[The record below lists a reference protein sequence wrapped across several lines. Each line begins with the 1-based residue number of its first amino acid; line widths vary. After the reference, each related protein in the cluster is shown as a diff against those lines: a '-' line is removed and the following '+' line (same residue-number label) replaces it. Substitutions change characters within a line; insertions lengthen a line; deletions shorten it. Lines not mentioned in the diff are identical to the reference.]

1 MLDDLA
7 IRARQN
13 VGLVTA
19 ILLFCILYL
28 LYNLAH
34 PKGFSS
40 AVMVQNGDEIF
51 ALAMLAMAQTVPVLM
66 SGLDLS
72 VGAVMTMVAC
82 FASYLL
88 TGAPGGTPLYL
99 DIFGLHLSLGTFPGG
114 VSGILLGM
122 AICVAI
128 GTFAGFING
137 CVVVYGRIQPI
148 IATLATGAV
157 YIGIALFLRP
167 TPGGKIDED
176 LNWAMTNS
184 LGDFASTVHIFDDGA
199 APWFA
204 PFAGVPTPF
213 VLLALIVL
221 LVWVPF
227 SRTVTGRTVYAIGSA
242 EGAAYMSGLS
252 INRARLAAFTL
263 GGFFAACGGLFLAIQ
278 TSSGNADIPQAGAYT
293 LNSIA
298 AVVIGGTSLL
308 GGSGG
313 AIGSVFGALILRVI
327 SYFFRVFDIAPL
339 LQPLFEG
346 IILLAA
352 VSIGA
357 LRVLRVKNTLELFR

>member
-1 MLDDLA
+1 MSELA
-7 IRARQN
+7 IRVRQN
-13 VGLVTA
+13 VAFLTPVA
-19 ILLFCILYL
+19 LFCAIYL
-28 LYNLAH
+28 LYHLAH

-40 AVMVQNGDEIF
+40 AVLVQNSDEAF
-51 ALAMLAMAQTVPVLM
+51 TLALVAMAQTVPVLAV
-66 SGLDLS
+66 GLDLS
-72 VGAVMTMVAC
+72 VGALMTMVGC

-88 TGAPGGTPLYL
+88 SGAPEPLAL
-99 DIFGLHLSLGTFPGG
+99 DFAGWRVGLGTWPGG
-114 VSGILLGM
+114 ASGIVAGM
-122 AICVAI
+122 LVCLAI
-128 GTFAGFING
+128 GLLAGLVNG
-137 CVVVYGRIQPI
+137 VVVVYGRIQPI
-148 IATLATGAV
+148 IATLATGAI
-157 YIGIALFLRP
+157 YIGVALFLRP
-167 TPGGKIDED
+167 QPGGKIDDD
-176 LNWAMTNS
+176 LNWALTNS
-184 LGDFASTVHIFDDGA
+184 LGDFASTVHVFDDGA
-199 APWFA
+199 AAWFA
-204 PFAGVPTPF
+204 PFTGVPTPF

-227 SRTVTGRTVYAIGSA
+227 SRTVIGRTVYAIGSA
-242 EGAAYMSGLS
+242 EGAAYMSGLAV
-252 INRARLAAFTL
+252 NRARIAAFAL

>member
-1 MLDDLA
+1 MSDLA

-13 VGLVTA
+13 FAFLTA
-19 ILLFCILYL
+19 VALFAVIYL
-28 LYNLAH
+28 LYNFAH

-40 AVMVQNGDEIF
+40 AVFVQNGDEVF
-51 ALAMLAMAQTVPVLM
+51 TLALVAMAQTVPVLAA
-66 SGLDLS
+66 GLDLS
-72 VGAVMTMVAC
+72 VGALMTMVAC

-88 TGAPGGTPLYL
+88 SGAPAGTPLAL
-99 DIFGLHLSLGTFPGG
+99 DLAGWHVALGTLPGG
-114 VSGILLGM
+114 VTGILIGM
-122 AICVAI
+122 LICLVI
-128 GTFAGFING
+128 GVLAGLLNG
-137 CVVVYGRIQPI
+137 LVVVYGRIQPI

-157 YIGIALFLRP
+157 FIGVALFLRP
-167 TPGGKIDED
+167 QPGGKISDD
-176 LNWAMTNS
+176 LNWALTNA
-184 LGDFASTVHIFDDGA
+184 LGDFASTVHIFHDGA

-204 PFAGVPTPF
+204 PFAGIPTPF
-213 VLLALIVL
+213 VLLALIVV

-227 SRTVTGRTVYAIGSA
+227 SRTVTGRTIYAIGSA
-242 EGAAYMSGLS
+242 EGAAYMSGLD
-252 INRARLAAFTL
+252 INRARIAAFTL

-308 GGSGG
+308 GGAGG

-327 SYFFRVFDIAPL
+327 SYFFRIFDIAPL